1 MNTPASTPVSAV
13 NWFEIPVTDL
23 DRAQRCYETLLGRPM
38 KREVMG
44 PHTLAVF
51 DYQPGPGGGTGG
63 CLIAG
68 QAQMKPSSTGTVVYL
83 NAEPSL
89 DAALSRAAEA
99 GAQVVV
105 PRTELPE
112 GMGAFAVL
120 IDTEGNA
127 VGLHALA

>member
-1 MNTPASTPVSAV
+1 MNTASSTPVSAV
-13 NWFEIPVTDL
+13 HWFEIPVADL

-38 KREVMG
+38 RREVMG

-51 DYQPGPGGGTGG
+51 GYQGGTGG

-89 DAALSRAAEA
+89 DAALSRATEA
-99 GAQVVV
+99 GATVVV
-105 PRTELPE
+105 PRTDLPE

-120 IDTEGNA
+120 LDTEGNA
-127 VGLHALA
+127 VGLHAMA